1 MNKLF
6 IVTDV
11 PPQRVSGIN
20 IAENVRNKMDRTKA
34 KRIKG
39 GLHTFA
45 DRLLHI
51 N

>member
-6 IVTDV
+6 IVPDV
-11 PPQRVSGIN
+11 PPLRVSRIN
-20 IAENVRNKMDRTKA
+20 ITENVRNKMNRTKA